1 MCCDWVLARARE
13 TDAVCIVKDSWNTQI
28 MNAAQSLVK
37 VDIGSK
43 AVELWNKHV
52 VDNIKESI
60 NKN

>member
-1 MCCDWVLARARE
+1 M
-13 TDAVCIVKDSWNTQI
+13 KDSWNAQI

-43 AVELWNKHV
+43 ATELWNKHV

-60 NKN
+60 NKD